1 MAEQKKNLKWP
12 LKISIFEFVVYCLTG
27 LMGIWGIVYMSLGLA
42 VSFARY
48 DSELKATDAY
58 LKAGTSNMGF
68 LLQGI
73 LITVIALVVA
83 TIVLLVAAK
92 RADKDF
98 EKAQRRAALRSAR
111 RFGKEEAAPVV
122 DAEVSETK

>member
-1 MAEQKKNLKWP
+1 MAEQKKAKWP
-12 LKISIFEFVVYCLTG
+12 LKISIFEFVVYIITG
-27 LMGIWGIVYMSLGLA
+27 LLGIWGIVYMVLGLA

-48 DSELKATDAY
+48 DSALKAADLY
-58 LKAGTSNMGF
+58 LRTGTSNMGF

-73 LITVIALVVA
+73 LITSIALVVA
-83 TIVLLVAAK
+83 VIVLLVAAK
-92 RADKDF
+92 GADRDY

-111 RFGKEEAAPVV
+111 RFGKEEIVV

>member
-1 MAEQKKNLKWP
+1 MAEQKKAKWP
-12 LKISIFEFVVYCLTG
+12 LKISIFEFVVYIITG
-27 LMGIWGIVYMSLGLA
+27 LLGIWGIVYMVLGLA

-48 DSELKATDAY
+48 DSALKAADLY
-58 LKAGTSNMGF
+58 LRAGTSNMGF

-73 LITVIALVVA
+73 LITSIALVVA
-83 TIVLLVAAK
+83 VIVLLVAAK
-92 RADKDF
+92 GADRDY

-111 RFGKEEAAPVV
+111 RFGKEEIVV